1 MVTVM
6 EHTGV
11 SAGIREF
18 WLDAKRKWKGIT
30 LGAGSYCRQA
40 WLDAGSRN
48 ADVLI
53 GRYAVIGANVRFI
66 VGRAPDCRGVTAFP
80 FEALALKHDAHE
92 SLVPCRNQVCIGN
105 DAQIG
110 DDAVLF
116 GGVRIG
122 DGAVVAPG
130 AVVMENVPPYHV
142 AAGNPAT
149 AVEARFDA
157 KTIQKLLDICWWDW
171 PQEEVGQARG
181 FMGDADAF
189 IAHFWR
195 EPPAAEETPWSH
207 KARALYEQGIH
218 IYYMRAD
225 FGSGDTAWEPL
236 VFAFLTRFSVRDK
249 VALFLEMPPSSVH
262 AAACATLFGL
272 LGQRGSD
279 APQVAV
285 QEIEEPF
292 PKAVFPYVGTFLMT
306 KEEESL
312 LGLQQAE
319 RCGVRVA
326 YALDSAELLF
336 PADGRHEPVKGGAH
350 AAKRRIWD
358 QRFAWERERILDYL
372 LAQKTEAAMQLTAS
386 VAEALYAYNQLYVDD
401 RIESYLRALQ
411 LLLPQVG
418 QRAGEAG
425 RVLFYDRFGY
435 ESRGLAQIYV
445 RALADLA
452 DALCYI
458 APAEAE
464 GRIQKLEEI
473 VHAAGGQVLYLD
485 LAPTVANYTAL
496 CHAVQAFAP
505 AHSFL
510 YTEPQDV
517 TGVLAFMQ
525 MEGKSRRYQ
534 INLTDHAFWLGANA
548 FDYSLKYR
556 DYGAV
561 ISRDRRRVEETRI
574 LYQPYYP
581 VVDYDVPF
589 AGYPFARAA
598 GDFIIFSGGFLY
610 KTMDA
615 AGTYY
620 RLVGTLLARFPQVKF
635 WYAGFGD
642 DSGLRTLMERYP
654 GRVFHTTERKD
665 LYQILKNIDMYL
677 STCPQGGGLMTQ
689 YAALAGKPPYIL
701 DYNGFHHGFLLH
713 EEELGIHF
721 CDYDA
726 CLAELSRYIG
736 DAAYR
741 RQKDALLMSRAR
753 LIDADAF
760 RANLQEIMAHGK
772 SRYPLHFYDA
782 DETIARQEE
791 IYFERFIQDDA

>member
-292 PKAVFPYVGTFLMT
+292 PQAVFPYIGTFLMT

-411 LLLPQVG
+411 LLLP
-418 QRAGEAG
+418 
-425 RVLFYDRFGY
+425 
-435 ESRGLAQIYV
+435 
-445 RALADLA
+445 
-452 DALCYI
+452 
-458 APAEAE
+458 
-464 GRIQKLEEI
+464 
-473 VHAAGGQVLYLD
+473 HAAGRAARGGGGTRPLLRSFRLRIARARAD
-485 LAPTVANYTAL
+485 LRARAP
-496 CHAVQAFAP
+496 
-505 AHSFL
+505 
-510 YTEPQDV
+510 
-517 TGVLAFMQ
+517 
-525 MEGKSRRYQ
+525 
-534 INLTDHAFWLGANA
+534 
-548 FDYSLKYR
+548 
-556 DYGAV
+556 
-561 ISRDRRRVEETRI
+561 RDRRRVEETRI

-741 RQKDALLMSRAR
+741 QQKDALLMSRAR